1 MRTNQNS
8 GEDRPKPLLDIRNLK
23 KYFAVPKGQLHAVD
37 NVSISISRGETFG
50 LVGESGCGKSTFGR
64 VVIGLIDATD
74 GQVLF
79 HGKETLG
86 LSQSRRA
93 EFRRQAQIV
102 FQDPFSSLNPRM
114 SVFRLIAEPL
124 LINGAYTGKADLE
137 EKVGTLMDT
146 VGLSRRLMTSYPHEL
161 DGGRRQRIG
170 IARALALEPE
180 FIVLDEP
187 VSALDVSI
195 QAQVINLLEDL
206 QKERGYTYLFISHDL
221 SVVRYVSTRVGV
233 MYLGKIVEQASNVQL
248 FRNPVHPYT
257 QALLSAVPVARVN
270 HNKRRI
276 LLEGDIPSPINPP
289 DSCRFMGRCAYRQPR
304 CREAHPELREISPGH
319 FVACFYAEN
328 LQPKTI

>member
-1 MRTNQNS
+1 MQANAKQ
-8 GEDRPKPLLDIRNLK
+8 GPLLDIRNLK

-37 NVSISISRGETFG
+37 DVSIGINRGETFG

-64 VVIGLIDATD
+64 VVIGLLEASG

-86 LSQSRRA
+86 LGTADRSA
-93 EFRRQAQIV
+93 FRRQAQIV

-114 SVFRLIAEPL
+114 SVSRLIAEPL
-124 LINGAYTGKADLE
+124 LINNAYKDKKDLDERVGK
-137 EKVGTLMDT
+137 LMDT
-146 VGLSRRLMTSYPHEL
+146 VGLSRRLVTSYPHEL

-206 QKERGYTYLFISHDL
+206 QKDQGYTYLFISHDL
-221 SVVRYVSTRVGV
+221 SVVRYVSTTVGV
-233 MYLGKIVEQASNVQL
+233 MYLGKLVEQATNVEL
-248 FRNPVHPYT
+248 FKNPVHPYT
-257 QALLSAVPVARVN
+257 QALLSAVPVAKLN
-270 HNKRRI
+270 HNKQRI

-289 DSCRFMGRCAYRQPR
+289 ASCRFMGRCAYRQPE
-304 CREAHPELREISPGH
+304 CREVHPELREVAPGH
-319 FVACFYAEN
+319 LVACHFAGD
-328 LQPKTI
+328 LKPKTI